1 MQVKDA
7 LDKGAHLLLKGGCT
21 DGPGSF
27 YEPVVLGN
35 VNHEM
40 LLTKDESFGPIVGL
54 QSVVSDDEA
63 LALMQD
69 NIPIWLNSQR
79 VYRECGPGRTTF
91 EAINVVRLL
100 NCSDRVSPQLPGQA
114 WSFRHRFDLL
124 RCRHRNF
131 LRPKAWYLRRP

>member
-40 LLTKDESFGPIVGL
+40 LLMKDESFGPIVGL

-69 NIPIWLNSQR
+69 TPYGLTASVFTEN
-79 VYRECGPGRTTF
+79 
-91 EAINVVRLL
+91 A
-100 NCSDRVSPQLPGQA
+100 DRAEQL
-114 WSFRHRFDLL
+114 
-124 RCRHRNF
+124 
-131 LRPKAWYLRRP
+131 